1 MGLRSYL
8 TKIWNISAFG
18 FINPYLLNSKNPR
31 ITSIND
37 LPELFEVDKLDHWV
51 EKLSLAIEDEEKKSM
66 YRNERFRIHRPLIK
80 TLWKPTLEAIFLRLC
95 FDILALLSSIFL
107 SYFSESSSITN
118 TMISSLYIFLT
129 VIFKSFFDCH
139 SRIIVSRLCIRI
151 EGSLIWVA
159 LDRVV
164 RHKEMYPELPLSTTY
179 MTESSKKPSSCRK
192 SLLLRQNEV
201 KFSNSNAASESSNI
215 FNLIIG
221 DAAAIELFF
230 GVFVDFL
237 LLPIRLL
244 MSWYVLSKV
253 LKSSSALPTL
263 LSFCIMLGLSFL
275 FEIIG
280 AFNKEPF
287 MINRDKR
294 IDRCHEILS
303 DMRFVRLTGLEDV
316 AISRITKSREEE
328 LYWNKK
334 RFIYSR
340 IAAFIDYHLKVYS
353 QYILFMLSTYYLFYY
368 SNNNSKDN
376 FLRNGASALQILMQL
391 SSKIRSLP
399 TNIIEGII
407 SIQRYEN
414 FIITHPIERRRSSS
428 DIIKPINNHSLLKM
442 KYNYNNNIIE
452 RMNSNDDNNM
462 TNNNFSELNDRICS
476 NSSVSVSESA
486 LISASSIVSKYINI
500 SETTSLIG
508 GDSYYNK
515 EDELSYIP
523 DRYNTKSNSNITNN
537 KFPSNLMVLI
547 EDGIFT
553 WNSELHNDSFT
564 NTTLRNINISL
575 RLREC
580 IFLVGE
586 PGCGKS
592 SLIKAVLNEIRPSAS
607 SIYVKPRETN
617 SIISYSPQ
625 LPWIPSGS
633 IRSAILLGREWNR
646 EKYELIID
654 CCQLKED
661 FSSWQLGDLRIVD
674 EGGVSLSGGQRAR
687 ISLARALYS
696 LPIRFSTFSKNKFF
710 IDAENPQKFESLLY
724 LFDDVFVSVDPKVG
738 FQIFNRLFGPNGLLL
753 TVSSIVT
760 ISIDSLH
767 HYMANIQYLYNNNS
781 SNIFND
787 NATPDDNKDI
797 NDLDSNQSNINSSCK
812 LKESRK
818 SFISTNPNPLY
829 NNSSVNSTSSY
840 QDYNFNF
847 DGFKFNVC
855 VLNDGKVEWS
865 GSYSDYLKETR
876 HKLFD
881 QELVGDNLVL
891 NTSYFKSLELESLN
905 LNDDSNNTDNQ
916 FTELLNSEGGNCKNK
931 DNYINHRFSFSSY
944 NWYFKLIGSKWMI
957 VFIFGCVMKVIID
970 KILELLYVNKS
981 DKIQITESYVYRFCF
996 NATLA
1001 VLIESIISLIIYIG
1015 EAIGGIEAAK
1025 KSHEIF
1031 LYKIVYAP
1039 FWFFYVNSVGKIL
1052 SRFSSDMLA
1061 IDNCTIRRIT
1071 AVILPLISLLFN
1083 VSYVSFMV
1091 PITLPF
1097 EIILIIFTIKY
1108 IGDKLLLTYRDAQRC
1123 ALLALSPLCSIFSE
1137 CLSGGTIIR
1146 AFDAEKV
1153 YLNKCASFIEKLQ
1166 RARFLQHCACQWAGL
1181 HMQLLTAPLTLIVS
1195 IIGIISPSYNLTLAL
1210 PLTYTISFAESI
1222 NEIIFRLIS
1231 LEKDMC
1237 SVGRIYEYINLI
1249 DEDSKA
1255 HPQIILEDFAIPD
1268 TRQGIL
1274 ISDLEV
1280 RYRRPNYKLNDSKG
1294 KELVDSSTKT
1304 QSYSNDV
1311 FSNLDNMYFPPT
1323 LKNINEFAG
1332 PNDHIG
1338 IVGRSGSGKST
1349 FIMALFGFVPT
1360 TKGYI
1365 YLDGVPINQ
1374 MPSSTKRKIVGVLP
1388 QVPLILKGWTVR
1400 DFLDPEGQRSS
1411 EDLWEALRICCLSGT
1426 IRSLPGGKMLDT
1438 VLVPDIKITSSTVEN
1453 SIHNKNNIIMNNKK
1467 NTNISC
1473 RDDCQES
1480 ITSLVA
1486 RYLSDSQLR
1495 YLSLA
1500 RLVVNARD
1508 YRLILVDEP
1517 PPDTFE
1523 DQTSAK
1529 SYVPVHELL
1538 RTYFPHCTVFV
1549 VAHHAASLQN
1559 CNSIWVLGNGTIETV
1574 IHPKAV
1580 VSQKYLAGL
1589 LKNN

>member
-1 MGLRSYL
+1 MSFRSYL
-8 TKIWNISAFG
+8 TKLWNSSAFG
-18 FINPYLLNSKNPR
+18 FINPYLLHINKPR
-31 ITSIND
+31 INSIND
-37 LPELFEVDKLDHWV
+37 LPELFENDKLDYWV
-51 EKLSLAIEDEEKKSM
+51 SKLSSAIEDEEKRSI
-66 YRNERFRIHRPLIK
+66 YRNERFCIYRPLIK
-80 TLWKPTLEAIFLRLC
+80 TLWRPTLEALLLRLC
-95 FDILALLSSIFL
+95 FDILVILSSIFL
-107 SYFSESSSITN
+107 SYFSTSSSTIN
-118 TMISSLYIFLT
+118 AIISSLYMFLT
-129 VIFKSFFDCH
+129 VLFKSFFDCH
-139 SRIIVSRLCIRI
+139 SRIIVSRLCVRI
-151 EGSLIWVA
+151 EGSLIWIA
-159 LDRVV
+159 LDRVI
-164 RHKEMYPELPLSTTY
+164 RHKEMYPELPLSTTF
-179 MTESSKKPSSCRK
+179 MIESSKKPSSCRK

-201 KFSNSNAASESSNI
+201 KFSNSNAANESSNI

-221 DAAAIELFF
+221 DAAAIEIFF
-230 GVFVDFL
+230 GVFVDL
-237 LLPIRLL
+237 LSLPIKLI

-253 LKSSSALPTL
+253 LGSSSALPTL
-263 LSFCIMLGLSFL
+263 LSFCIMFGLSFL

-287 MINRDKR
+287 MVNRDKR

-316 AISRITKSREEE
+316 AISRVTKSREEE
-328 LYWNKK
+328 LYWNKR

-353 QYILFMLSTYYLFYY
+353 QYILFILSTFYLIYY
-368 SNNNSKDN
+368 SDDKSN
-376 FLRNGASALQILMQL
+376 FAYTGASSLQILMQL

-399 TNIIEGII
+399 TNIIEGIV

-414 FIITHPIERRRSSS
+414 FIAKHPIERRKYSS
-428 DIIKPINNHSLLKM
+428 DNNRSKFN
-442 KYNYNNNIIE
+442 KNNNINNNSSINHF
-452 RMNSNDDNNM
+452 RLNDSIKMNYNYDNNNINNNHNNNSND
-462 TNNNFSELNDRICS
+462 NNNNNNNNNGNNKFSNLNNGISSS
-476 NSSVSVSESA
+476 NISSSISESAIVSVSSSVS
-486 LISASSIVSKYINI
+486 KHINI

-508 GDSYYNK
+508 RESYGRIDD
-515 EDELSYIP
+515 EDEEDDDEESSHLPGI
-523 DRYNTKSNSNITNN
+523 YNTNMNSDFSNNN
-537 KFPSNLMVLI
+537 FPLNLMVLI
-547 EDGIFT
+547 ENGVFT
-553 WNSELHNDSFT
+553 WNNKPYNDSYT
-564 NTTLRNINISL
+564 KSTLRNINISL
-575 RLREC
+575 KLREC

-592 SLIKAVLNEIRPSAS
+592 SLIKAILNEIRPSAS
-607 SIYVKPRETN
+607 NIYVRPRETN

-646 EKYELIID
+646 EKYELIVD

-661 FSSWQLGDLRIVD
+661 FSSWQRGDLRVVD
-674 EGGVSLSGGQRAR
+674 EGGCSLSGGQRAR

-696 LPIRFSTFSKNKFF
+696 LPIRYSAFSMNKFY
-710 IDAENPQKFESLLY
+710 IDSENPQQFESLLY

-767 HYMANIQYLYNNNS
+767 HYMANIQHLYNNEKNLIDNMNSNSLSCSNEQNLSTTPKSCSNS
-781 SNIFND
+781 SPID
-787 NATPDDNKDI
+787 
-797 NDLDSNQSNINSSCK
+797 
-812 LKESRK
+812 
-818 SFISTNPNPLY
+818 
-829 NNSSVNSTSSY
+829 NNSSFYESLN
-840 QDYNFNF
+840 YN
-847 DGFKFNVC
+847 GFKFNVC

-865 GSYSDYLKETR
+865 GSYSDYLKESR
-876 HKLFD
+876 NILLD
-881 QELVGDNLVL
+881 QELVGDDLVP
-891 NTSYFKSLELESLN
+891 NTPYFKGIELVSLN

-916 FTELLNSEGGNCKNK
+916 FTELLSSREGEEFKGQNN
-931 DNYINHRFSFSSY
+931 NIRSRFSFSSY
-944 NWYFKLIGSKWMI
+944 YWYFKLIGPKWMI
-957 VFIFGCVMKVIID
+957 VFTLGCVIKVIID
-970 KILELLYVNKS
+970 KILELLYVS
-981 DKIQITESYVYRFCF
+981 RSSQIQISESYLYRFCF

-1031 LYKIVYAP
+1031 LNKIVYAP
-1039 FWFFYVNSVGKIL
+1039 FWFFYINSVGKIL

-1061 IDNCTIRRIT
+1061 IDNCTIRRVT

-1083 VSYVSFMV
+1083 ISYVSFIV
-1091 PITLPF
+1091 PLTLPF
-1097 EIILIIFTIKY
+1097 EVILIIFILRY
-1108 IGDKLLLTYRDAQRC
+1108 IGDRLLLTYRDAQRC

-1137 CLSGGTIIR
+1137 CLSGGAIIR
-1146 AFDAEKV
+1146 AFDAERV
-1153 YLNKCASFIEKLQ
+1153 YLDKCASFVEKLQ

-1181 HMQLLTAPLTLIVS
+1181 RMQLLTAPLTLIVS
-1195 IIGIISPSYNLTLAL
+1195 IIGIISPSYKAILAL
-1210 PLTYTISFAESI
+1210 PLTYTISFAENI

-1237 SVGRIYEYINLI
+1237 SVGRIYEYVHLL
-1249 DEDSKA
+1249 DEDNKA
-1255 HPQIILEDFAIPD
+1255 HPQTILEDSAIPD

-1280 RYRRPNYKLNDSKG
+1280 RYRRPDYKVNELRASSSKIQDEVQSCSDLNKI
-1294 KELVDSSTKT
+1294 
-1304 QSYSNDV
+1304 Y
-1311 FSNLDNMYFPPT
+1311 YPPT

-1349 FIMALFGFVPT
+1349 FIMALFGFIPT
-1360 TKGYI
+1360 TKGNI

-1438 VLVPDIKITSSTVEN
+1438 VLVPDTNITTSTTVEN
-1453 SIHNKNNIIMNNKK
+1453 NKRKK
-1467 NTNISC
+1467 NDLNS
-1473 RDDCQES
+1473 DDCHDS

-1523 DQTSAK
+1523 DQTSAR

-1574 IHPKAV
+1574 IHPKGI

>member
-1 MGLRSYL
+1 MSFRPYL
-8 TKIWNISAFG
+8 SKLWNSSAFG
-18 FINPYLLNSKNPR
+18 FINPYLLNINKPR
-31 ITSIND
+31 INSIND
-37 LPELFEVDKLDHWV
+37 LPELFENDKLDYWAK
-51 EKLSLAIEDEEKKSM
+51 KLSLAIEDEEKRSI
-66 YRNERFRIHRPLIK
+66 YRNERFCIYRPLIK
-80 TLWKPTLEAIFLRLC
+80 TLWRPTLEALLLRLC
-95 FDILALLSSIFL
+95 FDILVILSSIFL
-107 SYFSESSSITN
+107 SYFSTSSSTIN
-118 TMISSLYIFLT
+118 AIISSLYMFLT
-129 VIFKSFFDCH
+129 VLFKSFFDCH
-139 SRIIVSRLCIRI
+139 SRIIVSRLCVRI
-151 EGSLIWVA
+151 EGSFIWIA
-159 LDRVV
+159 LDRVI
-164 RHKEMYPELPLSTTY
+164 RHKEMYPELPLSTTF
-179 MTESSKKPSSCRK
+179 MVESSKKPSSCRK

-201 KFSNSNAASESSNI
+201 KFSNSNAANQSSNI

-221 DAAAIELFF
+221 DAAAIEIFF
-230 GVFVDFL
+230 GVFVDL
-237 LLPIRLL
+237 LSLPVKLI

-253 LKSSSALPTL
+253 LGSSSALPTL
-263 LSFCIMLGLSFL
+263 LSFCIMFGLSFL

-287 MINRDKR
+287 MVNRDKR

-316 AISRITKSREEE
+316 AISRVTKSREEE
-328 LYWNKK
+328 LYWNKR

-353 QYILFMLSTYYLFYY
+353 QYILFILSTFYLIYY
-368 SNNNSKDN
+368 SDDNNKSS
-376 FLRNGASALQILMQL
+376 FAYTGASSLQILMQL

-399 TNIIEGII
+399 TNIIEGIV
-407 SIQRYEN
+407 SIQRYES
-414 FIITHPIERRRSSS
+414 FIASHPIERRKLSG
-428 DIIKPINNHSLLKM
+428 
-442 KYNYNNNIIE
+442 NNNKPKL
-452 RMNSNDDNNM
+452 NKNN
-462 TNNNFSELNDRICS
+462 TNNNSNISHFKLNDSIKIDYDNNQNNNHDHDNSKFS
-476 NSSVSVSESA
+476 NLNNEISSSNISSSISESAMVSVSSF
-486 LISASSIVSKYINI
+486 VSKHINI

-508 GDSYYNK
+508 RESYGRIDYEEEEEEEDGDD
-515 EDELSYIP
+515 DELSHLPGI
-523 DRYNTKSNSNITNN
+523 YNKNMNSDFSNHNS
-537 KFPSNLMVLI
+537 PLNLMVLI
-547 EDGIFT
+547 ENGVFT
-553 WNSELHNDSFT
+553 WNSKPYNDSFT
-564 NTTLRNINISL
+564 KSTLRNINISL
-575 RLREC
+575 KLREC

-592 SLIKAVLNEIRPSAS
+592 SLIKAILNEIRPSAS
-607 SIYVKPRETN
+607 NIYVKPRETN

-633 IRSAILLGREWNR
+633 VRSAILLGREWNR
-646 EKYELIID
+646 EKYELVVD

-674 EGGVSLSGGQRAR
+674 EGGYSLSGGQRAR

-696 LPIRFSTFSKNKFF
+696 LPIRYSTFSKNKFY
-710 IDAENPQKFESLLY
+710 IDSENPQQFESLLY

-753 TVSSIVT
+753 SVSSIVT

-767 HYMANIQYLYNNNS
+767 HYMANIQH
-781 SNIFND
+781 
-787 NATPDDNKDI
+787 
-797 NDLDSNQSNINSSCK
+797 
-812 LKESRK
+812 
-818 SFISTNPNPLY
+818 LY
-829 NNSSVNSTSSY
+829 NNSSTRPKLCLNSSFSTSSIDNNSFY
-840 QDYNFNF
+840 EALNYN
-847 DGFKFNVC
+847 GFKFNVC

-865 GSYSDYLKETR
+865 GSYSDYLKESR
-876 HKLFD
+876 NILFD
-881 QELVGDNLVL
+881 QELVGDDLVP
-891 NTSYFKSLELESLN
+891 NTPYFNGIELESLN
-905 LNDDSNNTDNQ
+905 LNDDSNNTDDQ
-916 FTELLNSEGGNCKNK
+916 FAELLNSKEGEEFKGQNNNIKS
-931 DNYINHRFSFSSY
+931 RFSFSSY
-944 NWYFKLIGSKWMI
+944 YWYFKLIGPKWMI
-957 VFIFGCVMKVIID
+957 VFTLGCVIKVIID
-970 KILELLYVNKS
+970 KILELLYVNRS
-981 DKIQITESYVYRFCF
+981 SQIQITEPYLYRFCF

-1031 LYKIVYAP
+1031 LNKIVHAP
-1039 FWFFYVNSVGKIL
+1039 FWFFYINSVGKIL

-1071 AVILPLISLLFN
+1071 AVILPLISMLFN
-1083 VSYVSFMV
+1083 ISYVSFIV
-1091 PITLPF
+1091 PLTLPF
-1097 EIILIIFTIKY
+1097 EVILIIFILRY
-1108 IGDKLLLTYRDAQRC
+1108 IGDRLLLTYRDAQRC
-1123 ALLALSPLCSIFSE
+1123 ALLAISPLCSIFSE
-1137 CLSGGTIIR
+1137 CLSGGAIIR
-1146 AFDAEKV
+1146 AFNAERV
-1153 YLNKCASFIEKLQ
+1153 YLDKCASFVEKLQ

-1181 HMQLLTAPLTLIVS
+1181 RMQLLTAPLTLIVS
-1195 IIGIISPSYNLTLAL
+1195 IIGIISPSYKVILAL
-1210 PLTYTISFAESI
+1210 PLTYTISFAENI

-1237 SVGRIYEYINLI
+1237 SVGRIYEYVQLL
-1249 DEDSKA
+1249 DEDNKA
-1255 HPQIILEDFAIPD
+1255 HPQTILEDSAIPD
-1268 TRQGIL
+1268 IRQGIL

-1280 RYRRPNYKLNDSKG
+1280 RYRRPDYKVNELMASSSKIQDEDQICS
-1294 KELVDSSTKT
+1294 ELDKI
-1304 QSYSNDV
+1304 Y
-1311 FSNLDNMYFPPT
+1311 YPPT
-1323 LKNINEFAG
+1323 LKDINEFAG

-1349 FIMALFGFVPT
+1349 FIMALFGFIPT
-1360 TKGYI
+1360 TKGNI
-1365 YLDGVPINQ
+1365 YLDGVPMNQ

-1426 IRSLPGGKMLDT
+1426 VRSLPGGKMLDT
-1438 VLVPDIKITSSTVEN
+1438 VLVPDTDITTSKTVEN
-1453 SIHNKNNIIMNNKK
+1453 NKRKK
-1467 NTNISC
+1467 SSTLNS
-1473 RDDCQES
+1473 DDCHDS

-1523 DQTSAK
+1523 DQTSAR

-1574 IHPKAV
+1574 INPKRI